1 MPRVRSVVAV
11 PIAFVLASLLLRVML
26 HGAPKNVA
34 PDLAQPL
41 PVVTYWQDFG
51 VLLWS
56 CVFACIILAAVAY
69 VRWLARLAAGER
81 FEAGTTLFVIVAS
94 AAALAAALTFPVVFS
109 SDVYAY
115 AAYGSLAS
123 HGLDPYAHA
132 HLTLHDPLI
141 VAATWQWSNPL
152 PVCVYGPLFVWMAK
166 IAVGLAAPLGT
177 AAQLLAI
184 RLLCVAALLICAPLL
199 AALFNDRRHRRL
211 AISGVLLNPVAIWC
225 AAEGHNDTIVLA
237 SVLLGLLVL
246 KRFGHFA
253 GAFALM
259 GSALVKAT
267 GIAAAVALAVFA
279 WPRRDAFLR
288 TIAGIAIGGLI
299 VAALARPFE
308 ATIATGIVP
317 HGRYLPQFSLQY
329 LVAQIARATFGTH
342 VHAVE
347 LAIAVALVSA
357 GWLAYR
363 GARLAVAG
371 QMRGAGFFAL
381 ALWLIIPNPYP
392 WYALWILPVAFL
404 AFEERISWAIVAA
417 SLTIFVR
424 YLPDMSSAAH
434 WELNVAVTLFA
445 LGAPWLVALRPSA
458 IYPELV
464 EGRLASGTS
473 ADASNGTGFPIR

>member
-1 MPRVRSVVAV
+1 MPTARSVVAV
-11 PIAFVLASLLLRVML
+11 PIAFAVASLLLRVML

-41 PVVTYWQDFG
+41 PVVTHWQDFG
-51 VLLWS
+51 ALLWS
-56 CVFACIILAAVAY
+56 CVFACIVVASVAY

-81 FEAGTTLFVIVAS
+81 FDRGTTLFVVVAS

-115 AAYGSLAS
+115 AAYGSLAL
-123 HGLDPYAHA
+123 HGLDPYTHA
-132 HLTLHDPLI
+132 QITLHDPLI
-141 VAATWQWSNPL
+141 AAATWQWSNPL
-152 PVCVYGPLFVWMAK
+152 PICVYGPLFVWMAK
-166 IAVGLAAPLGT
+166 TAVGVAAPLGT

-184 RLLCVAALLICAPLL
+184 RLLCVAAFLICAPLL
-199 AALFNDRRHRRL
+199 AALFSDQRHRRL

-237 SVLLGLLVL
+237 SVLLALLVL

-253 GAFALM
+253 GALALM
-259 GSALVKAT
+259 SSALIKAS
-267 GIAAAVALAVFA
+267 GIAAAIAVAVFA
-279 WPRRDAFLR
+279 WPKRDIFLR
-288 TIAGIAIGGLI
+288 TIAGVATGAILVVI
-299 VAALARPFE
+299 LSRPFE
-308 ATIATGIVP
+308 ATVATGLVP
-317 HGRYLPQFSLQY
+317 HGRYLPQYSLQY
-329 LVAQIARATFGTH
+329 LVAQVAHATFGAH
-342 VHAVE
+342 AHAVE

-371 QMRGAGFFAL
+371 EMQGAGFFAL

-417 SLTIFVR
+417 TLTIFAR

-434 WELNVAVTLFA
+434 WERNVAITLFA
-445 LGAPWLVALRPSA
+445 LATPWLVVIPDALRRAPRV
-458 IYPELV
+458 YPE
-464 EGRLASGTS
+464 ASER
-473 ADASNGTGFPIR
+473 TGFPIR